1 MADVYPEDGV
11 TNGPPGMQVGSTCG
25 QGAGLSPDTSIQI
38 RNSPGKFCWRLWAGW
53 RRHRPAKVLTK
64 FVHPGCRSW
73 SEGAPMLESELLQRT
88 RRLVQQS
95 RLPPTL
101 GIGEQWIIVL
111 AASPSL
117 PSIATERYEQALEE
131 LRGIYPDDV
140 LDFSHTARRRT
151 TRYLLLRSGSLA
163 VSYWLTRTS

>member
-1 MADVYPEDGV
+1 
-11 TNGPPGMQVGSTCG
+11 
-25 QGAGLSPDTSIQI
+25 
-38 RNSPGKFCWRLWAGW
+38 
-53 RRHRPAKVLTK
+53 
-64 FVHPGCRSW
+64 
-73 SEGAPMLESELLQRT
+73 MLESELLERT
-88 RRLVQQS
+88 RRLVHQS

-117 PSIATERYEQALEE
+117 PPIATERYEQALEE

-163 VSYWLTRTS
+163 VSYWLTRAS